1 MARAFLFPG
10 QAAQFVG
17 MGRDLYDTFDTARE
31 VFDLADEVIG
41 GIKTACFDGPEER
54 LKQTA
59 TTQPAVFTHSIAA
72 FKILAEKGIRPH
84 FVAGHSVG
92 ELAALVAA
100 DVMSLEDGLKVV
112 GVRGRAMQAAGEA
125 RSGTMAAVLGLDD
138 AAVCALCS
146 AIQPSG
152 RVFPANFNCPGQVV
166 ISGEVVALR
175 QAMEEARARG
185 AKRAIELPVGGAFHS
200 ELMQPAIDALAD
212 VLADVPFAPAQIPVV
227 ANVTAEPT
235 QDPDLLKRLLIKQVV
250 SPVRWTAS
258 VKRLAA
264 EGADQAVEVGP
275 GNALRGMVRRID
287 RSLSLWGAATVDE
300 IAETIRSLGE
310 EPYG

>member
-1 MARAFLFPG
+1 MARVFLFPG

-17 MGRDLYDTFDTARE
+17 MGRDLYDTFDAARQ
-31 VFDLADEVIG
+31 VFDLADECIG
-41 GIKTACFDGPEER
+41 GIKTACFEGPEER

-72 FKILAEKGIRPH
+72 FKILAEKDIRPH

-100 DVMSLEDGLKVV
+100 GVVSLEDGLRVV
-112 GVRGRAMQAAGEA
+112 GIRGRAMQAAGEA
-125 RSGTMAAVLGLDD
+125 QPGTMAAILGLDD
-138 AAVCALCS
+138 EDVSALCR
-146 AIQPSG
+146 AVQPSG

-166 ISGEVVALR
+166 ISGEVAAVR

-185 AKRAIELPVGGAFHS
+185 AKRAIELPVSGAFHS
-200 ELMQPAIDALAD
+200 ELMQPAVDALAD
-212 VLADVPFAPAQIPVV
+212 VLADVAFAPAQIPVV

-250 SPVRWTAS
+250 SPVQWTAS
-258 VKRLAA
+258 VKRLVA

-275 GNALRGMVRRID
+275 GSALRGMVRRID

-310 EPYG
+310 K